1 MSRYT
6 SEISRTYRL
15 TLVLLF
21 LSALFPQYA
30 GGQQASH
37 WSFQPLKLVAP
48 PVVDSSW
55 PENAVDSFVFKKLQ
69 EKQLS
74 PTSRAT
80 RQQLIRRL
88 YLDLLGF
95 LPTKQQIL
103 EFDSD
108 ESPNAWS
115 SLIDKVLASPHY
127 GERWGRHWLDL
138 ARYADS
144 NGFEFDFV
152 RPYAWRYRDY
162 VINAF
167 NSDLPYDRFVKEQLA
182 GDEINRESLQAW
194 VATGFCRN
202 GPTVGNQTLE
212 KNRYEELH
220 DVITTT
226 TEVFLGLTVGCARCH
241 DHKFDP
247 ISQKDYY
254 AMLAIFNSLSKRE
267 HFLGTPE
274 QRRTYD
280 GLRREK
286 KLLEV
291 KAREANGEPQ
301 AGNWEL
307 LNGVLSQTSMVN
319 NTRAWFGDSSWDNYT
334 LEVEFQRTRGTEQPL
349 SFDAGVYVSVLA
361 PDYQS
366 GYTIQFGA
374 SDNREHAL
382 FYETNGARSIMQ
394 PRVSGTINNDRWYRL
409 TIAVRASKTTVTLDD
424 EPLFE
429 FKDNRHKSGGIT
441 LGNWSATTRWRN
453 LSIVDP
459 DGQPL
464 LAQFPAVDAMKRPT
478 QNDGFDVDSVKQ
490 QIDAIDEQLARL
502 PLAQAITDESGIPKP
517 THLHIR
523 GEYTNPG
530 DEVAPS
536 IPAILDAQGLDFP
549 LPPTG
554 AATTGRRRILANWIA
569 SERNPLTARVMA
581 NRIWQFHF
589 GKGLVET
596 SSNFGLL
603 GFEPSHPELLDW
615 LANEL
620 IHSGWS
626 IKHLHRIIL
635 ESATYQQTSKAT
647 ADSYRDEDGI
657 YLSRFPIR
665 RHDAEVI
672 RDRILQASGALNLT
686 MGGPGVQ
693 PRIEEEVIGTG
704 TTRKWPRVSQE
715 SSKHWRRSI
724 YIFNRRSVPFPLL
737 EALDA
742 PVSTSSCSGRITTT
756 VPTQALQLLNSRFTN
771 EQSLLLAKTLL
782 QTHGTNRDALIQNAY
797 WRVLG
802 RTPSTEEL
810 ELGKEFLTSSEL
822 LQPAHS
828 KLRLTNALHDVC
840 HVLINSN
847 EFVFMQ

>member
-1 MSRYT
+1 MKP
-6 SEISRTYRL
+6 L
-15 TLVLLF
+15 TLRLSLVFFF
-21 LSALFPQYA
+21 LAALFPQYA

-48 PVVDSSW
+48 PQVESSW
-55 PENAVDSFVFKKLQ
+55 PENAVDSFVLKKLQ
-69 EKQLS
+69 EKTLT

-103 EFDSD
+103 EFDAD

-167 NSDLPYDRFVKEQLA
+167 NSDLPYDRFIKEQLA

-254 AMLAIFNSLSKRE
+254 AMLAIFHSLSKRE
-267 HFLGTPE
+267 HFLGSSE

-280 GLRREK
+280 ELRREK
-286 KLLEV
+286 KLLEA
-291 KAREANGEPQ
+291 KTREANGEPQ
-301 AGNWEL
+301 AGNWHSTAKL
-307 LNGVLSQTSMVN
+307 LTQSSMVN
-319 NTRAWFGDSSWDNYT
+319 NTRVWFGESSWKHYT
-334 LEVEFQRTRGTEQPL
+334 FEIDFRRTKGTQQPF

-361 PDYQS
+361 SDYQS
-366 GYTIQFGA
+366 GYTLQLGA

-382 FYETNGARSIMQ
+382 LYETNGARSIMQ
-394 PRVSGTINNDRWYRL
+394 PRVSGHLVDDQWYHL
-409 TIAVRASKTTVTLDD
+409 TIDNKSTGTTVSLNN
-424 EPLFE
+424 EVLFQ
-429 FKDNRHKSGGIT
+429 FQDTRHQSGGIT
-441 LGNWSATTRWRN
+441 LGNWSATTEWRN
-453 LSIVDP
+453 IRITD
-459 DGQPL
+459 DQGQIFLKHFPPL
-464 LAQFPAVDAMKRPT
+464 TEMQRPT
-478 QNDGFDVDSVKQ
+478 RTDGFDVDSIKKQ
-490 QIDAIDEQLARL
+490 IADIDQQLARL
-502 PLAQAITDESGIPKP
+502 PIAQAITDESGIPKQ

-523 GEYTNPG
+523 GEYDNPG
-530 DEVAPS
+530 SKVEPA
-536 IPAILDAQGLDFP
+536 IPAVLDLHNLQFP
-549 LPPTG
+549 PPPMD
-554 AATTGRRRILANWIA
+554 AKSTGRRQILANWIA
-569 SERNPLTARVMA
+569 SDQNPLTARVIA

-589 GKGLVET
+589 GKGLVQT
-596 SSNFGLL
+596 PSNFGLL
-603 GFEPSHPELLDW
+603 GLEPSHPELLDW
-615 LANEL
+615 LAGEF
-620 IHSGWS
+620 IRSGWS
-626 IKHLHRIIL
+626 IKQLHKIIL
-635 ESATYQQTSKAT
+635 ESATYQQSSHLDVKQQI
-647 ADSYRDEDGI
+647 DMDGSL
-657 YLSRFPIR
+657 LSRFPMR

-686 MGGPGVQ
+686 MGGPGVH

-715 SSKHWRRSI
+715 SSNHWRRSI

-771 EQSLLLAKTLL
+771 EQSLLLAQTLI
-782 QTHGTNRDALIQNAY
+782 QAHGTNPDALIQNAY

-802 RTPSTEEL
+802 RTPSNEEL
-810 ELGKEFLTSSEL
+810 ELSKEFLTHSES
-822 LQPAHS
+822 LQPIPS
-828 KLRLTNALHDVC
+828 ERRLTGALHDVC
-840 HVLINSN
+840 HVLMNSN

>member
-1 MSRYT
+1 MA
-6 SEISRTYRL
+6 YRL
-15 TLVLLF
+15 WVTGFFLLC
-21 LSALFPQYA
+21 LYA
-30 GGQQASH
+30 IPATGQQSSH
-37 WSFQPLKLVAP
+37 WSFQPLQPIDVP
-48 PVVDSSW
+48 QSDSNW
-55 PENAVDSFVFKKLQ
+55 PENPIDAFVLSQLKKQNLTP
-69 EKQLS
+69 S
-74 PTSRAT
+74 SRASKQT
-80 RQQLIRRL
+80 LIRRL
-88 YLDLLGF
+88 YLDMVGL

-103 EFDSD
+103 AFENNDT
-108 ESPNAWS
+108 PNAWS
-115 SLIDKVLASPHY
+115 SLIDSLLASPQY

-167 NSDLPYDRFVKEQLA
+167 NSDMPYDRFIKEQLA
-182 GDEINRESLQAW
+182 GDEINRSNLNSW

-220 DVITTT
+220 DVITGT
-226 TEVFLGLTVGCARCH
+226 TEVFLGLTIGCARCH

-247 ISQKDYY
+247 ITQKDYY
-254 AMLAIFNSLSKRE
+254 SMLAIFHSLSKRN
-267 HFLGTPE
+267 HFLGTSE
-274 QRRTYD
+274 ERRFYD
-280 GLRREK
+280 ELRREK
-286 KLLEV
+286 KRLEEKV
-291 KAREANGEPQ
+291 REATGDPQ

-307 LNGVLSQTSMVN
+307 LNGALSQTSMVN
-319 NTRAWFGDSSWDNYT
+319 NTRVWFGESSWKNYT
-334 LEVEFQRTRGTEQPL
+334 LEVEFQRTRGTEQPF

-382 FYETNGARSIMQ
+382 LYETNGARSIMQ
-394 PRVSGTINNDRWYRL
+394 PRVSGKISDDQWYRL
-409 TIAVRASKTTVTLDD
+409 TIAVRPSKTTVTLDD

-429 FKDNRHKSGGIT
+429 FHDTRHESGGIT

-453 LSIVDP
+453 LNVVDA
-459 DGQPL
+459 DGKPL
-464 LAQFPAVDAMKRPT
+464 LVQFPAVDAMKRPT
-478 QNDGFDVDSVKQ
+478 RNDGFDVESVKQ
-490 QIDAIDEQLARL
+490 KLEAIDEQLARL
-502 PLAQAITDESGIPKP
+502 PLAQSITDESGIPKP

-523 GEYTNPG
+523 GEYTNLG
-530 DEVAPS
+530 DEVEPA
-536 IPAILDAQGLDFP
+536 IPAILDTKGLDFP
-549 LPPTG
+549 LASTD

-626 IKHLHRIIL
+626 IKHIQRIIL
-635 ESATYQQTSKAT
+635 ESATYQQTSEAT

-657 YLSRFPIR
+657 YLSRFPMR

-672 RDRILQASGALNLT
+672 RDRILQASGALNFK
-686 MGGPGVQ
+686 MGGPGVY

-704 TTRKWPRVSQE
+704 TTRKWPRVVQE
-715 SSKHWRRSI
+715 TSDHWRRSI
-724 YIFNRRSVPFPLL
+724 YIFVRRSVPFPLL
-737 EALDA
+737 EALDS
-742 PVSTSSCSGRITTT
+742 PVTTSSCSRRITTT

-771 EQSLLLAKTLL
+771 EQSRLLAQSLTM
-782 QTHGTNRDALIQNAY
+782 QHGANREMLVSEAY

-802 RTPSTEEL
+802 RQPTQDEL
-810 ELGKEFLTSSEL
+810 SLGLQFLKNAEMLHHRDSD
-822 LQPAHS
+822 H
-828 KLRLTNALHDVC
+828 RLTNALHDFC
-840 HVLINSN
+840 HVLINLN